1 MKSIRRYASYSLGAL
16 ALSLPALAMAQ
27 APAAPPQEPPTFRE
41 SVEVRVMD
49 LDVSVTDSRGN
60 PVTDLKKDDFR
71 VAVDGKPVN
80 IDYFTRVAQGTIHA
94 PDLATAS
101 PDLVLNE
108 YRKGPD
114 AYIPRQYLLYVDVGN
129 LSQNNRRR
137 GLDALR
143 DLVTRMG
150 PSDLARVVLFD
161 RRGKEQTQWTSSKE
175 ALFAALDKIEKS
187 GVGMSRL
194 MAETQAIHQI
204 DSMPARAR
212 ASVARSYAEQERMEV
227 ETLLRDMSA
236 ELTTLTGLPGRRAFV
251 LVTGGFD
258 TNPGYAMYEYALG
271 RFGVGL
277 QGLESRSAAP
287 LIEGLVRQ
295 ANASDVTFYTV
306 DARGLNAEGG
316 SAADDGP
323 LVSRPGVSFTARQES
338 QAALLSLAG
347 ETGGLALLNTNGL
360 SRGLER
366 VYQDTST
373 YYSVGVTLA
382 NLPPSGTRKVSVS
395 VTRPG
400 LTVRSRRSYSVKSP
414 GDRAGDVTVAALRS
428 NVRYQGIPV
437 TLATAAP
444 TKAKKYYTVPVV
456 VSVPARSLTF
466 LPSGKDMKA
475 ATDLYFAVMDDSG
488 NMSNI
493 NREEA
498 SFSLPADAPADAPV
512 KYTAT
517 LSVRKGNAR
526 IVVNVRDR
534 ETGKMGTAKA
544 DLHVE

>member
-1 MKSIRRYASYSLGAL
+1 MKNLRFYVSMSVLAL
-16 ALSLPALAMAQ
+16 AVPALTMAQ
-27 APAAPPQEPPTFRE
+27 APGAPPAQEPPTFRE
-41 SVEVRVMD
+41 TVEVRVMD
-49 LDVSVTDSRGN
+49 LDVSVTDSKGN
-60 PVTDLKKDDFR
+60 PVNDLTKDEFR
-71 VAVDGKPVN
+71 IAIDGKPVP

-114 AYIPRQYLLYVDVGN
+114 AYIPRQFLMYVDIGN
-129 LSQNNRRR
+129 LSPANRKR
-137 GLDALR
+137 GVEALR

-150 PSDLARVVLFD
+150 PSDLARMVLFD

-175 ALFAALDKIEKS
+175 ELFLALDKIERS

-204 DSMPARAR
+204 DSMPVRAR
-212 ASVARSYAEQERMEV
+212 ESVARTYAEQARQEV
-227 ETLLRDMSA
+227 EILLKDMSA
-236 ELTTLTGLPGRRAFV
+236 ELTTLTGLPGRRAFI
-251 LVTGGFD
+251 LVTGGFEN
-258 TNPGYAMYEYALG
+258 NPGYAMYEYALG
-271 RFGVGL
+271 RFNVGL
-277 QGLESRSAAP
+277 RGLESRSAAP
-287 LIEGLVRQ
+287 LIDALVRQ
-295 ANASDVTFYTV
+295 ANASEVTFYTV

-338 QAALLSLAG
+338 QAPLLALAG
-347 ETGGLALLNTNGL
+347 ETGGIALLNTNGL
-360 SRGLER
+360 VRGLER

-373 YYSVGVTLA
+373 YYSVGVTLSS
-382 NLPPSGTRKVSVS
+382 LPAAGTRKVSVS

-400 LTVRSRRSYSVKSP
+400 VTVRSRRSYSVKTP
-414 GDRAGDVTVAALRS
+414 GDRAGDITVAALRT

-437 TLATAAP
+437 TLVTSPP
-444 TKAKKYYTVPVV
+444 TKAKKYYNVPVV
-456 VSVPARSLTF
+456 VSVPAKSLTF
-466 LPSGKDMKA
+466 LPSGKDLKA
-475 ATDLYFAVMDDSG
+475 SADVYFAVMDDSG

-498 SFSLPADAPADAPV
+498 NFALPADAPADAPI
-512 KYTAT
+512 KYAAT

>member
-1 MKSIRRYASYSLGAL
+1 
-16 ALSLPALAMAQ
+16 
-27 APAAPPQEPPTFRE
+27 E
-41 SVEVRVMD
+41 
-49 LDVSVTDSRGN
+49 
-60 PVTDLKKDDFR
+60 DFR
-71 VAVDGKPVN
+71 ITVDGKPVP
-80 IDYFTRVAQGTIHA
+80 IDYFTRVAEGTIHA

-101 PDLVLNE
+101 PDLVLAE

-129 LSQNNRRR
+129 LSPNNRKR

-175 ALFAALDKIEKS
+175 QLFGALDRIEKS

-204 DSMPARAR
+204 DTMPARAR
-212 ASVARSYAEQERMEV
+212 ASVARTYADQERMEV
-227 ETLLRDMSA
+227 ETLLKDMSA

-258 TNPGYAMYEYALG
+258 TNPGYAMFEYALG

-287 LIEGLVRQ
+287 MIDSLIRQ

-360 SRGLER
+360 NRGLER

-382 NLPPSGTRKVSVS
+382 NLPPSGTRKVSVN

-400 LTVRSRRSYSVKSP
+400 LTVRSRRSYSVKSA

-444 TKAKKYYTVPVV
+444 TRAKKYYTVPVV
-456 VSVPARSLTF
+456 ITVPARSLTF
-466 LPSGKDMKA
+466 LPAGKDMKA

>member
-1 MKSIRRYASYSLGAL
+1 MKSFRRFASFA
-16 ALSLPALAMAQ
+16 ALSLAVPALTIAQ
-27 APAAPPQEPPTFRE
+27 APPASQPPTFRE

-49 LDVSVTDSRGN
+49 LDVAVTDSRGN
-60 PVTDLKKDDFR
+60 PVPDLTKEEFR
-71 VAVDGKPVN
+71 ITVDGKPVP

-129 LSQNNRRR
+129 LSPNNRRR
-137 GLDALR
+137 GLEALR

-161 RRGKEQTQWTSSKE
+161 RRGKEQTQWSSNKE
-175 ALFAALDKIEKS
+175 ELFGALDKIEKS

-204 DSMPARAR
+204 DNMPARAR
-212 ASVARSYAEQERMEV
+212 ASVARSYAEQERAEV

-258 TNPGYAMYEYALG
+258 TTPGNAMYEYALG
-271 RFGVGL
+271 RFNAGL
-277 QGLESRSAAP
+277 QSFDSRSAAP
-287 LIEGLVRQ
+287 MIEALTRQ

-323 LVSRPGVSFTARQES
+323 LVSRPGVSFTARTES
-338 QAALLSLAG
+338 QAALLSLAS
-347 ETGGLALLNTNGL
+347 ETGGIALLNTNGL
-360 SRGLER
+360 TRGLER

-400 LTVRSRRSYSVKSP
+400 LTVRSRRTYSVKSP
-414 GDRAGDVTVAALRS
+414 GERAGDVTVAALRS

-444 TKAKKYYTVPVV
+444 TKAKKFYTVPVV
-456 VSVPARSLTF
+456 ISVPAKSLTF
-466 LPSGKDMKA
+466 LPAGKDMKA
-475 ATDLYFAVMDDSG
+475 MTDVYFAVMDDSG
-488 NMSNI
+488 NMSPI
-493 NREEA
+493 DREEA